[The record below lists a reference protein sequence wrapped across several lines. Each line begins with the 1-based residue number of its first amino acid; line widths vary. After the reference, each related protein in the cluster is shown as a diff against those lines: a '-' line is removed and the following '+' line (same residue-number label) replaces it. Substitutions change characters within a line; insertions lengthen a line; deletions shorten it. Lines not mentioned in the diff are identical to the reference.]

1 MPFIHTQTTVTLD
14 KAKRDSLTAS
24 LNAIT
29 SSCLGKGEN
38 WIMTGY
44 TDNAEL
50 YFQGNQDGDTAYVE
64 VKLFGTPAPAATDK
78 MTAKICAL
86 YEKELG
92 ISPNRIYVSYYP
104 TSNWGWNGSNF

>member
-1 MPFIHTQTTVTLD
+1 MPFIHTQTTVPLD
-14 KAKRDSLTAS
+14 KAKCDSLTAS

-44 TDNAEL
+44 TDNANL
-50 YFQGNQDGDTAYVE
+50 YFQGNQNGDTAYVE
-64 VKLFGTPAPAATDK
+64 VKLFGSPDPNACDK
-78 MTAKICAL
+78 MTGEVCRL

-92 ISPNRIYVSYYP
+92 IPKNRIYVSYYP
-104 TSNWGWNGSNF
+104 TGNWGWNGSNF